1 MQVKGSRS
9 RVVILNKD
17 SHLLF
22 KTHPCSRGLSEQ
34 ACCEIADAA
43 EVVIAQPGDLI
54 SRRDQPMTS
63 VYLIVHG
70 RLKQEVFDVQGKV
83 ITTRYQT
90 AGGQYGGLSAALA
103 EPLPLECL
111 AEDPSTLLKFD
122 YLQCLELAKK
132 YEQFRLNWLR
142 ILATA
147 VKTALFQ
154 DRTPVRQQLVAI
166 FHQSSATRGLTTR
179 ILERLHQLEEAPC
192 LLTDDRNRQPI
203 EGVRIC
209 VAPDEGEGQLSP
221 ETIRHQVVQWLVDSK
236 RIVCDLATSYDPLRV
251 GNLVEACD
259 QVLWCVTPENWQ
271 DSIRFLRMLK
281 DRAPGWQNKIHLVW
295 LLGSQEAPL
304 AQELRELTA
313 RDFKIY
319 LEPAQ
324 PRPALIVQ
332 NGFSR
337 LVQFLRG
344 IQIGVALGG
353 GAARG
358 MAHLGVLKALEEN
371 GIVVDRIAGT
381 SAGAMTGT
389 VYGSG
394 MGVDYA
400 VKSFV
405 NDLRPSWFF
414 RCLPRGEQWYLLYK
428 YRTGQF
434 DSMLRK
440 YLGRKHLEQLPLPVH
455 SITVDLITGQAVVR
469 DTGDAVHRIIESIN
483 LPVLS
488 LPINREG
495 QALVDGGLI
504 NNVPA
509 DVLVSRGCNFVIAV
523 SVTAKM
529 QHEFAKNRPGT
540 PTSKMKRAST
550 LQTVLRSYLVQSV
563 NMNSIGVQPAD
574 MVIEPD
580 VSEYQLT
587 EFTKTDQLSAVGE
600 AATLEVVQKIKGML
614 SQLDSQL
621 YPSP

>member
-1 MQVKGSRS
+1 MSRP
-9 RVVILNKD
+9 I
-17 SHLLF
+17 
-22 KTHPCSRGLSEQ
+22 RGRG
-34 ACCEIADAA
+34 
-43 EVVIAQPGDLI
+43 P
-54 SRRDQPMTS
+54 
-63 VYLIVHG
+63 
-70 RLKQEVFDVQGKV
+70 
-83 ITTRYQT
+83 TRARQR
-90 AGGQYGGLSAALA
+90 LSAARLA
-103 EPLPLECL
+103 
-111 AEDPSTLLKFD
+111 SG
-122 YLQCLELAKK
+122 
-132 YEQFRLNWLR
+132 
-142 ILATA
+142 
-147 VKTALFQ
+147 
-154 DRTPVRQQLVAI
+154 
-166 FHQSSATRGLTTR
+166 QS
-179 ILERLHQLEEAPC
+179 
-192 LLTDDRNRQPI
+192 
-203 EGVRIC
+203 
-209 VAPDEGEGQLSP
+209 
-221 ETIRHQVVQWLVDSK
+221 DSK
-236 RIVCDLATSYDPLRV
+236 RIVCELATSYDPLRA
-251 GNLVEACD
+251 GNLVEVCE

-281 DRAPGWQNKIHLVW
+281 DRAPGWKNKIHLVW
-295 LLGSQEAPL
+295 LLDSQEAPL
-304 AQELRELTA
+304 APELRELTA

-319 LEPAQ
+319 LGPAQ
-324 PRPALIVQ
+324 PHSALVVQ

-337 LVQFLRG
+337 LIQFLRG

-358 MAHLGVLKALEEN
+358 MAHLGVLKALEDN

-394 MGVDYA
+394 MAVDYA

-440 YLGRKHLEQLPLPVH
+440 YLGRKHLEQLPLPLH

-469 DTGDAVHRIIESIN
+469 DTGDAVNRIIESIN

-523 SVTAKM
+523 SVTTKM

-580 VSEYQLT
+580 VSEFQLT